1 MDQRFFLQPFAVSG
15 DRDSIPTAV
24 QPSGTVSYAQGF
36 GVDYELNLAT
46 EPTAKPIPRG
56 STNGLFYDVTFA
68 LGDLQRNGTPEFI
81 TTADNGGSPYAYA
94 KGALVRWR
102 ASGGDPFRVYVSR
115 QDGNT
120 ALPSDATKWDPFPEP
135 ASNSEATTGTSTTK
149 FISPAT
155 LTYVLSSVSVTVP
168 AASFTVSGIS
178 RYATQAEI
186 QTGVVDAA
194 MTPAP
199 FRQALLTFLIPPA
212 TATTVG
218 RSRFATGPEAAGFAL
233 DTVGITPATL
243 GTAIPAA
250 STTQVGRS
258 RFATLVEAQG
268 NALDTVGVTPAGLVD
283 RARFGQN
290 ANFAAVSATSYNKTS
305 SRELKELDG
314 ECPYGLAEVLALE
327 TGIGR
332 YIPGVVPGVNHTQL
346 FLIAEQ
352 AEGWIPEVVDPEGA
366 TFDGHAYPTLDYTQV
381 VPVLVR
387 ALQQE
392 NRARRTWQAVSITLG
407 LAALVLHFVGG

>member
-1 MDQRFFLQPFAVSG
+1 MDQRFFLQPFAISG

-24 QPSGTVSYAQGF
+24 QPSGSVSYAQGF

-56 STNGLFYDVTFA
+56 STNGLFYDITFA

-81 TTADNGGSPYAYA
+81 TTADNGGTPYAYA

-102 ASGGDPFRVYVSR
+102 ASGGDPYRVYVSR
-115 QDGNT
+115 QDNNT
-120 ALPSDATKWDPFPEP
+120 SAPSDATKWDPFPEP
-135 ASNSEATTGTSTTK
+135 ASNGEAATGTSTTK

-155 LTYVLSSVSVTVP
+155 LAYVLSSTSVSVP
-168 AASFTVSGIS
+168 PASFTVAGIS

-212 TATTVG
+212 TTTTVG
-218 RSRFATGPEAAGFAL
+218 RSRFATGPEAAAFAL
-233 DTVGITPATL
+233 DTVGITPASL
-243 GTAIPAA
+243 GIAIPAA
-250 STTQVGRS
+250 STTTVGRS
-258 RFATLVEAQG
+258 RFATTGEAS
-268 NALDTVGVTPAGLVD
+268 AAILDTVGVTPAGLAD
-283 RARFGQN
+283 RAKLN
-290 ANFAAVSATSYNKTS
+290 ANVSFAAVSATSYNKTS

-327 TGIGR
+327 TAVGR
-332 YIPGVVPGVNHTQL
+332 YRPGVVPGVAERQL

-352 AEGWIPEVVDPEGA
+352 AREWIPEVVDDDGT
-366 TFDGHAYPTLDYTQV
+366 TFEGHAYPTLDYTQV

-392 NRARRTWQAVSITLG
+392 NRSRRVWQAVSIALG
-407 LAALVLHFVGG
+407 LAAVALHFIGG